1 MNKLAIIIAF
11 EYKNN
16 EFLPGAIIDLYIAY
30 KNLCN
35 YKYNTVIYTDIANVS
50 KDFILNDNVDEGIY
64 DFIKKII
71 PFNGSN
77 EELLTS
83 IKNHCDNIK
92 NIFFYFSGHSDLN
105 NIILPNDDTISFCNI
120 QNLLKNKRI
129 ISVFDC
135 CNCDGLK
142 LPFILEN
149 NEFSVV
155 KRDFDCPKSQIIVFT
170 SSNSHGAALT
180 SHTGSYFTIA
190 FFDYLKKLSVPYH
203 DIGENLILYNRNLQ
217 RMCNN
222 LSINTYKGD
231 IVKINLHSSHV
242 IDPVLWNWVERDDLF
257 IIESDISL
265 SSILIGN
272 E

>member
-11 EYKNN
+11 QYKNG

-30 KNLCN
+30 KNLYN
-35 YKYNTVIYTDIANVS
+35 YKYDVVIYTDITNINNVDDEICNFA
-50 KDFILNDNVDEGIY
+50 KILIPFTGTSTELLNSIRNDCDNV
-64 DFIKKII
+64 
-71 PFNGSN
+71 
-77 EELLTS
+77 
-83 IKNHCDNIK
+83 K
-92 NIFFYFSGHSDLN
+92 NIFFYFSGHSDSN
-105 NIILPNDDTISFCNI
+105 SIILPNNDNMSFTDI
-120 QNLLKNKRI
+120 QNCLKNKRI

-149 NEFSVV
+149 NEFRVA

-180 SHTGSYFTIA
+180 SNTGSYFTIA
-190 FFDYLKKLSVPYH
+190 FFDYLKKLSAPY
-203 DIGENLILYNRNLQ
+203 DEIENKLIKYNRNLQ
-217 RMCNN
+217 RMCNT
-222 LSINTYKGD
+222 LSINTYKGE

-242 IDPVLWNWVERDDLF
+242 IDPVLWNWVERDDPF

-265 SSILIGN
+265 SCIVMN
-272 E
+272 TE